1 MDIEGTYTLQA
12 TTEEVWQHLTDR
24 QVLLHAIPG
33 VEQLEKVDDQTYS
46 LHLRIAYAP
55 LIGTYQGQA
64 IVTDKQPPYQCRV
77 ALEGEG
83 RQSSFRGE
91 GTLHL
96 SAQEDM
102 TVISYSGTLRIGKL
116 GTLLPPT
123 LTRGVA
129 KLLLQEF
136 FNEIANALRSSQREH
151 ESADILTEEFAGTTI
166 VKRHISQAEDTLHSA
181 ETRTSW
187 LQRFVHLAGLGAG
200 DPLEEVRWTER
211 LRRIGIASGLL
222 FLVWVGTRL
231 PRK

>member
-12 TTEEVWQHLTDR
+12 TPEEVWQHLTDH

-46 LHLRIAYAP
+46 LHLHIAYAP
-55 LIGTYQGQA
+55 LIGTYQGQT
-64 IVTDKQPPYQCRV
+64 IVTEKQPPYQCHV
-77 ALEGEG
+77 AIEGMG

-96 SAQEDM
+96 RTHEDM
-102 TVISYSGTLRIGKL
+102 TVITYTGTLHIGKL

-136 FNEIANALRSSQREH
+136 FNEIASALRASQHEREK
-151 ESADILTEEFAGTTI
+151 ADILIEEYMGATV
-166 VKRHISQAEDTLHSA
+166 VKRRVSQAEDTAHLT
-181 ETRTSW
+181 ETRTPL
-187 LQRFVHLAGLGAG
+187 LQRLVHLAGLGAG
-200 DPLEEVRWTER
+200 DPFEEARWTER
-211 LRRIGIASGLL
+211 LRRIGVVSALL